1 MERFGGGGMIL
12 RGEIEWL
19 GNRMVKW
26 GGERVM
32 ELQREKIYESC
43 AHSEE
48 ERGPLWFI
56 FHKGLQGRRG
66 SVKM

>member
-1 MERFGGGGMIL
+1 MERFGREGMIL

-26 GGERVM
+26 GRERVM

-43 AHSEE
+43 ARSEE
-48 ERGPLWFI
+48 ERDLC
-56 FHKGLQGRRG
+56 GLFFTRDFKVAGDQ
-66 SVKM
+66 

>member
-26 GGERVM
+26 GRERVM
-32 ELQREKIYESC
+32 ELQSEEIYESC
-43 AHSEE
+43 ARSEE
-48 ERGPLWFI
+48 ERGPL
-56 FHKGLQGRRG
+56 
-66 SVKM
+66 